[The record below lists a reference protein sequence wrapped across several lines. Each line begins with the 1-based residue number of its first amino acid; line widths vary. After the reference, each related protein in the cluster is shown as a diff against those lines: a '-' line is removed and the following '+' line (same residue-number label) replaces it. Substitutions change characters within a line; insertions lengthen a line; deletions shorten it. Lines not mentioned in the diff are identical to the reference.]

1 MSTIKRARRPDTT
14 IDIANLMISDIH
26 PATVSEALCAIPNRD
41 FSMFI
46 LCLKLHRKKQEAVE
60 SECKH
65 CFVHKFKIAE
75 TTNPKPEDK
84 FCEACE
90 CSPCDCD
97 YGNSEEKYW
106 KMWGDI

>member
-1 MSTIKRARRPDTT
+1 MKNEHELRIINQSIAAYENTIKYIRRQ
-14 IDIANLMISDIH
+14 
-26 PATVSEALCAIPNRD
+26 
-41 FSMFI
+41 I
-46 LCLKLHRKKQEAVE
+46 LDLHRKKQEAVE

-65 CFVHKFKIAE
+65 CFVHKFEIAE